1 MARRPTAAQKKRGL
15 AVREVL
21 AEAYEGMG
29 GIEALTQWARDNPEK
44 FYALWA
50 KLQTA
55 GGADAPVE
63 AIHKIE
69 RVIVRPEPYDG

>member
-1 MARRPTAAQKKRGL
+1 VAKRPAAAPAKRGL
-15 AVREVL
+15 ALRAVL
-21 AEAYEGMG
+21 AEAYERMG

-55 GGADAPVE
+55 GEAEKPVE
-63 AIHKIE
+63 VFHRIQ
-69 RVIVRPEPYDG
+69 RVIVRPERTDG